1 MNRQFLRNI
10 ADIQTGP
17 FGSQLHKE
25 DYVDVGTPIVT
36 VEHLGNRVFTEQNLP
51 KVSDKDKI
59 RLSKYILKEGDMV
72 FSRVGS
78 VDRCSYVDAA
88 HDGWMFSGRCLRV
101 RPNAEIVPLY
111 LYYFFCLEDTK
122 QFVRNIAVGAT
133 MPSINTKLLGEV
145 EVTYPSLTEQQKIV
159 ALLSALDDKIE
170 TNQKVNDNLEQQAVV
185 LFRAWFS
192 TFSLFPSSPRIN
204 SEFGEIPEDF
214 AVVKV
219 GSLPM
224 LVTDYVANG
233 SFASLKANVNLYQE
247 PNYAY
252 FIRNTDLKSGSFG
265 VYVDQH
271 SYEFLS
277 KSTLY
282 GGEII
287 ISNVGDVGSVF
298 LCPKLDGRMTLGNNI
313 IMLRPEDDH
322 LRYYLYIW
330 FKYLQ
335 GQALIQGI
343 KGGSAQPKFNKT
355 DFKNTSVLIP
365 PKDILTRFHEIVSP
379 MFETISQRQAEN
391 TRLADLR
398 DTLMPQLM
406 SGEIDVSA
414 LDL

>member
-145 EVTYPSLTEQQKIV
+145 EVTYPSLIEQQKIV
-159 ALLSALDDKIE
+159 ALFSALDDKIE
-170 TNQKVNDNLEQQAVV
+170 TNQKINDNLAELLQTVYQERFGDVSAATEQGMLSDICSYSRDRVAVSE
-185 LFRAWFS
+185 LNASTYFS
-192 TFSLFPSSPRIN
+192 TENMLPGKAGAT
-204 SEFGEIPEDF
+204 E
-214 AVVKV
+214 AA
-219 GSLPM
+219 SLPTM
-224 LVTDYVANG
+224 PQTTACHKGDTLISNIRPYFKKIVYCEDRCGCSTDVLC
-233 SFASLKANVNLYQE
+233 FTPVQPK
-247 PNYAY
+247 YAAY
-252 FIRNTDLKSGSFG
+252 LF
-265 VYVDQH
+265 
-271 SYEFLS
+271 
-277 KSTLY
+277 STLY
-282 GGEII
+282 ADKFFAFMVAGSKGTKMPR
-287 ISNVGDVGSVF
+287 GDKQQIMA
-298 LCPKLDGRMTLGNNI
+298 CPVVLPSDEELD
-313 IMLRPEDDH
+313 E
-322 LRYYLYIW
+322 
-330 FKYLQ
+330 
-335 GQALIQGI
+335 
-343 KGGSAQPKFNKT
+343 FNK
-355 DFKNTSVLIP
+355 LALP
-365 PKDILTRFHEIVSP
+365 ILAQLHSNK
-379 MFETISQRQAEN
+379 AEN
-391 TRLADLR
+391 KRLSATRDALL
-398 DTLMPQLM
+398 PKLM
-406 SGEIDVSA
+406 SGEIDVSSIQ
-414 LDL
+414 L